1 MKKRYDEMVKELR
14 SEPATLVL
22 GKKGI
27 TEEFVEEVK
36 RQLKRKK
43 VIKIRMLK
51 SALAEQSMDELASAI
66 AIKAN
71 SQLLETRG
79 YTMLLARKHF

>member
-1 MKKRYDEMVKELR
+1 MKEKYGEMVKELR
-14 SEPATLVL
+14 SEPATLIL
-22 GKKGI
+22 GKKGV

-51 SALAEQSMDELASAI
+51 SVLAEKSMDELASAI

-71 SQLLETRG
+71 SRLLETRG
-79 YTMLLARKHF
+79 NTMLLARKHF